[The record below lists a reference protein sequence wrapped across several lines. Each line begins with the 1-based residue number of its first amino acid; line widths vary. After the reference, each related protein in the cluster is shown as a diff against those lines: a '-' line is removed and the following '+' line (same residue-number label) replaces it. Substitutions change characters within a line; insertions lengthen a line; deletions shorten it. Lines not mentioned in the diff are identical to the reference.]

1 MQEYNIWFSKLRLD
15 NKCKLSLLENF
26 KLEELY
32 NFSEKNLK
40 SIDIKENI
48 KKELCNINYKKDL
61 QKDVNYMNKNNILL
75 VNCKENAYPSNLKNI
90 SAKPALIYIRGNKNL
105 LEESNIAV
113 IGTRKPSSYGK
124 RVAISIAKEL
134 SDREIT
140 VVSGLAL
147 RNR

>member
-1 MQEYNIWFSKLRLD
+1 MQEYNIWFSKLKLD

-48 KKELCNINYKKDL
+48 KKELSNINYKRDL
-61 QKDVNYMNKNNILL
+61 QKDINYMNKNNIEI
-75 VNCKENAYPSNLKNI
+75 VNCNDKAYPSNLKNI

-105 LEESNIAV
+105 LEESNIAI